1 MKLSR
6 QFAAL
11 CAALC
16 LFARF
21 SPADEKA
28 VNPQVTKIMNEVSEE
43 RIKAIIEKLVSFG
56 TRNTMSDPNDPV
68 HGVGAARQWILQ
80 QFQSFSPKLQVR
92 FDKYRVKKQGQ
103 RIFKDVDLYNVIA
116 VLPGKTMPE
125 TQVWITGHYD
135 SLNLGTPRTP
145 GAAPAG
151 PGTDAAPGGGA
162 AGDAAGAGTLSQTQQ
177 MTPADFEKNA
187 ALPAPGA
194 CDDGSGTAAV
204 MELARVMSQYDF
216 DKTLVFVAFAG
227 EEQGLIGSS
236 LQAAKSH
243 KENAIIEAVLNNDI
257 IGTDTSGNGR
267 FGNTSVSV
275 YSDETLDSPSQQLS
289 RYAREIGERYMPSM
303 KVNTIFMGDR
313 LGRGGD
319 HTPFQWE
326 GYAAV
331 RFSTP
336 NEIYANQHHATDLL
350 ENMSVPY
357 TAKVARINGVVAA
370 SLALAP
376 KAPVVMRT
384 AGQGG
389 GGRTGGNAGGG
400 AGGRGANADAA
411 GAPPAGGAARGA
423 SADTAATTTPAEAG
437 RGAGA
442 AAGTTPAGGRRPPT
456 PMITRGQSGYDALL
470 QWRAAGLDANIKGY
484 TVVIRGTTS
493 PYWEQEIYV
502 GKVTQYLIKDVS
514 IDDLKFGVKAIGMD
528 GGESMVSPYL
538 YPPRVKTEIETV
550 Q

>member
-1 MKLSR
+1 MTALVVIIYFKFMKSSR
-6 QFAAL
+6 ALAAI
-11 CAALC
+11 AALC
-16 LFARF
+16 LFSRF

-28 VNPQVTKIMNEVSEE
+28 VNPQITKIIHDVSED

-56 TRNTMSDPNDPV
+56 TRNTLSDATDPV
-68 HGVGAARQWILQ
+68 HGVGAARQWILEQ
-80 QFQSFSPKLQVR
+80 MRSYNPKLQVR
-92 FDKYRVKKQGQ
+92 FDQYHVKKQGQ
-103 RIFKDVDLYNVIA
+103 RIFKDVDLYNVVA

-135 SLNLGTPRTP
+135 SLNLGAPRTP
-145 GAAPAG
+145 PAG
-151 PGTDAAPGGGA
+151 GTTNVNGTGG
-162 AGDAAGAGTLSQTQQ
+162 GDAAGDGAGSNPLSATQN

-204 MELARVMSQYDF
+204 MELARVMSQYEF

-236 LQAAKSH
+236 LEAVKAH
-243 KENAIIEAVLNNDI
+243 KENTVIEAVLNNDI

-275 YSDETLDSPSQQLS
+275 YSDETADSPSQQLS
-289 RYAREIGERYMPSM
+289 RYAREISERYMPSM
-303 KVNTIFMGDR
+303 KVNTVFMGDR

-350 ENMSVPY
+350 ENMSIPF
-357 TAKVARINGVVAA
+357 TAKVARVNAVVAA
-370 SLALAP
+370 SLALSP
-376 KAPVVMRT
+376 KPPVVMR
-384 AGQGG
+384 
-389 GGRTGGNAGGG
+389 
-400 AGGRGANADAA
+400 AA
-411 GAPPAGGAARGA
+411 AAGGA
-423 SADTAATTTPAEAG
+423 AG

-442 AAGTTPAGGRRPPT
+442 GAGPTADAAAAAPKPDAAATPATPPVRRPPT
-456 PMITRGQSGYDALL
+456 PMISRGQSGYDALL
-470 QWRAAGLDANIKGY
+470 QWKPVGPDAGIKGY
-484 TVVIRGTTS
+484 TVVIRATTA
-493 PYWEQEIYV
+493 PQWEQEIYV

-514 IDDLKFGVKAIGMD
+514 IDDLKFGIKAIGTD
-528 GGESMVSPYL
+528 GGESLVSPYL
-538 YPPRVKTEIETV
+538 YPPRVKTEIETI

>member
-1 MKLSR
+1 MNHPSKLAVIG
-6 QFAAL
+6 AAL
-11 CAALC
+11 CFSAGV
-16 LFARF
+16 

-28 VNPQVTKIMNEVSEE
+28 LNPQIIKIMNEVSEA
-43 RIKAIIEKLVSFG
+43 RIKATIEKLVSFG
-56 TRNTMSDPNDPV
+56 TRNTLSDPNDPV
-68 HGVGAARQWILQ
+68 HGVGAARQWILE

-125 TQVWITGHYD
+125 TQVWIGGHYD
-135 SLNLGTPRTP
+135 SLNLGAPRTP

-151 PGTDAAPGGGA
+151 PGTDAAPA
-162 AGDAAGAGTLSQTQQ
+162 AGDNAGAGGLSQTQQ

-194 CDDGSGTAAV
+194 CDDGSGVAAV
-204 MELARVMSQYDF
+204 LELARIMSQYDF

-227 EEQGLIGSS
+227 EEQGLVGST
-236 LQAAKSH
+236 LEAAKAH
-243 KENAIIEAVLNNDI
+243 KENVVIEAVLNNDI

-275 YSDETLDSPSQQLS
+275 YSDETTDSPSQQLS
-289 RYAREIGERYMPSM
+289 RYARDISERYMPSM

-350 ENMSVPY
+350 ENMSIPY
-357 TAKVARINGVVAA
+357 TAKVTRVNGVVAA

-376 KAPVVMRT
+376 KAPVVMR
-384 AGQGG
+384 APGGG
-389 GGRTGGNAGGG
+389 GGRNGARGGGNAG
-400 AGGRGANADAA
+400 AAAATAPADGGRAQGGGTVGAA
-411 GAPPAGGAARGA
+411 G
-423 SADTAATTTPAEAG
+423 
-437 RGAGA
+437 
-442 AAGTTPAGGRRPPT
+442 AAGTTTTPPGGRRAPT
-456 PMITRGQSGYDALL
+456 PMIARGQSGYDAQL
-470 QWRAAGLDANIKGY
+470 QWRAAGPDAAIKGY

-502 GKVTQYLIKDVS
+502 GKVTQYLIKDIS

-528 GGESMVSPYL
+528 GGESMVTPYL

-550 Q
+550 QQ